1 MFFLNKSTKWELY
14 LQIPMLDEYKNN
26 LLQTIITVSIFLGV
40 IFIYKT
46 QNRFAF
52 PGLIERGLFAL
63 SLLTVLFILFS
74 LQYNRLISRLR
85 IRLERME
92 IKYYKLPLISKL
104 LTALNTL
111 SFKSSDFITRKGI
124 SFIFQ
129 FLLVAFLLI
138 LLLKEFIEVSLNIN
152 YLLISVIFFGILNVF
167 FPAENTPKSTEIN
180 KKDYYLIV
188 LLGIIGTILIF
199 IKTKQLGLISYL
211 ISLIAGILIITLSF
225 LVLGEEDES

>member
-1 MFFLNKSTKWELY
+1 MFLLDKSTKPELY
-14 LQIPMLDEYKNN
+14 LQIPMLTDYKNN

-74 LQYNRLISRLR
+74 LRYSRLISRLR

-92 IKYYKLPLISKL
+92 IRYYRLPLISKI

-129 FLLVAFLLI
+129 FLLVAFLLV

-167 FPAENTPKSTEIN
+167 FPAEIIQRPTEMT
-180 KKDYYLIV
+180 KKDYYLIT
-188 LLGIIGTILIF
+188 LLGIIGTVLIF
-199 IKTKQLGLISYL
+199 IKTRQLGLISYL
-211 ISLIAGILIITLSF
+211 ISLIAGVLIVTLSF
-225 LVLGEEDES
+225 LVLGGEDDA